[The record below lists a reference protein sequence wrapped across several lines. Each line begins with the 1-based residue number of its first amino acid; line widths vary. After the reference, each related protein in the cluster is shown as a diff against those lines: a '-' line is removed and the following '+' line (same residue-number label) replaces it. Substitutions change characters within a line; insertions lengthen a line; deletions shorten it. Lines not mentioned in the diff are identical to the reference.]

1 MITRDRMLKV
11 KIINT
16 SAVKEARPLPDLS
29 NIQNTVSKKL
39 SEVNIYTTS
48 LSVGMTAGKYPD
60 ITIEGVLN
68 TDLWP
73 K

>member
-1 MITRDRMLKV
+1 MMTKV

-16 SAVKEARPLPDLS
+16 SAVQKAEPLSDLA

-39 SEVNIYTTS
+39 SEMNIYTTNFS
-48 LSVGMTAGKYPD
+48 ISMTAGKYPD
-60 ITIEGVLN
+60 VTIEGVLN
-68 TDLWP
+68 TELWP

>member
-1 MITRDRMLKV
+1 MIMKAKV

-16 SAVKEARPLPDLS
+16 SAVQKAGPLPDLT

-39 SEVNIYTTS
+39 SEINIYTTN
-48 LSVGMTAGKYPD
+48 LSIGMTAGKYPD

-68 TDLWP
+68 TELWP

>member
-1 MITRDRMLKV
+1 MKPKI

-16 SAVKEARPLPDLS
+16 SAVKKAEPLPDLA

-39 SEVNIYTTS
+39 SEVNIYTTN
-48 LSVGMTAGKYPD
+48 LSISMTAGKFPD
-60 ITIEGVLN
+60 ITIEGILN
-68 TDLWP
+68 TELWP

>member
-1 MITRDRMLKV
+1 MKTKV

-16 SAVKEARPLPDLS
+16 SAVQKAEPLPDLA
-29 NIQNTVSKKL
+29 NIQNTVSRKL
-39 SEVNIYTTS
+39 SEINIYTTN
-48 LSVGMTAGKYPD
+48 LSVSMTAGKYPD

-68 TDLWP
+68 TELWP

>member
-1 MITRDRMLKV
+1 MITV

-16 SAVKEARPLPDLS
+16 SAVKESRPLPDLS

-39 SEVNIYTTS
+39 AEVNIYTTS
-48 LSVGMTAGKYPD
+48 LSVSMTAGKFPD
-60 ITIEGVLN
+60 INIEGVLN

>member
-1 MITRDRMLKV
+1 MKAKV

-16 SAVKEARPLPDLS
+16 SAIQKAGPFPDLA

-39 SEVNIYTTS
+39 AELNIYTTNFTIS
-48 LSVGMTAGKYPD
+48 MTAGKYPD
-60 ITIEGVLN
+60 VTIEGILN
-68 TDLWP
+68 TELWP

>member
-1 MITRDRMLKV
+1 MTMKV
-11 KIINT
+11 KVIHT

-39 SEVNIYTTS
+39 SEINIYTTN
-48 LSVGMTAGKYPD
+48 LSVSMTAGKFPD

-68 TDLWP
+68 TDVWP

>member
-1 MITRDRMLKV
+1 MIMKAKV

-16 SAVKEARPLPDLS
+16 SAVQKAGPPSDLT

-39 SEVNIYTTS
+39 SEINIYTTN
-48 LSVGMTAGKYPD
+48 LSIGMTAGKYPD

-68 TDLWP
+68 TELWP